1 MVRQARA
8 QATRIRLLDATV
20 EALVETGYAGTT
32 TQEVRRRAGCSR
44 GTLLYHFPKREDLL
58 VAALEHVLSS
68 RVEGFVAEHVAEHD
82 ALPTPDVDTFIQAL
96 WTRWQG
102 PALIAWLELAVAART
117 NATLRE
123 PMRQTMLEFDQQIL
137 AAFRTLKPVGELPP
151 ELEEGAL
158 FFTFAVLNGLAVGR
172 SYDTDDQSKPVL
184 GLLSTLA
191 RMLQTS
197 ELMA

>member
-58 VAALEHVLSS
+58 VAALEHVLLS
-68 RVEGFVAEHVAEHD
+68 RVEGFVAEHHAH
-82 ALPTPDVDTFIQAL
+82 PTPDVDVFIQAL

-117 NATLRE
+117 NAALRE
-123 PMRQTMLEFDQQIL
+123 PMRRTMVEFDQKIL
-137 AAFRTLKPVGELPP
+137 AAFRALKPVGDLPP

-172 SYDTDDQSKPVL
+172 SYDTDHQTKPVL
-184 GLLSTLA
+184 GMLSMLA
-191 RMLQTS
+191 HMVQTS
-197 ELMA
+197 ELVT

>member
-8 QATRIRLLDATV
+8 QATRTRLLEATV

-58 VAALEHVLSS
+58 VAALHHVLSS
-68 RVEGFVAEHVAEHD
+68 RVDGFVEEHGALAGEDID
-82 ALPTPDVDTFIQAL
+82 AFVQAL
-96 WTRWQG
+96 WTQWKG

-117 NATLRE
+117 NAALRA
-123 PMRQTMLEFDQQIL
+123 PMRQTMLDFDQQIL
-137 AAFRTLKPVGELPP
+137 AAFHMLRPVGELPP

-158 FFTFAVLNGLAVGR
+158 FLTFAVLNGLAVGR
-172 SYDTDDQSKPVL
+172 SYDDGKQSEQVL
-184 GLLSTLA
+184 GLLTMLA
-191 RMLQTS
+191 RFLKTS
-197 ELMA
+197 ELLP